1 MNVIADIDKEMV
13 QNRLLILKEN
23 LSFLDKEKSRGSL
36 ENLSTDL
43 KLQYSILYLLQNSIQ
58 IMIDIANHILA
69 RKTHNIPSE
78 AGNVFDALEKEQLI
92 PTGHAKKF
100 KQMVKFRNL
109 VIHRYQDIDTNLIY
123 TILHEN
129 LTDFES
135 FIEDVKKILLT
146 SR

>member
-1 MNVIADIDKEMV
+1 VNAIAGLDNEMIR
-13 QNRLLILKEN
+13 NRLLILKEN

-36 ENLSTDL
+36 ENLTTDL
-43 KLQYSILYLLQNSIQ
+43 RLQYSVLYLLQNSIQ

-69 RKTHNIPSE
+69 RKTHSIPSE
-78 AGNVFDALEKEQLI
+78 AGNVFDALVKQQLI
-92 PTGHAKKF
+92 PAGHAKKF

-109 VIHRYQDIDTNLIY
+109 VIHRYQNIDITLIH

-146 SR
+146 A

>member
-1 MNVIADIDKEMV
+1 MNAIAGLDNEMIR
-13 QNRLLILKEN
+13 NRLLILKEN

-36 ENLSTDL
+36 ENLTTDL
-43 KLQYSILYLLQNSIQ
+43 RLQYSVLYLLQNSIQ

-69 RKTHNIPSE
+69 RKTHSIPSE
-78 AGNVFDALEKEQLI
+78 AGNVFDALVKQQLI
-92 PTGHAKKF
+92 PAGHAKKF

-109 VIHRYQDIDTNLIY
+109 VIHRYQNIDITLIH

-146 SR
+146 A